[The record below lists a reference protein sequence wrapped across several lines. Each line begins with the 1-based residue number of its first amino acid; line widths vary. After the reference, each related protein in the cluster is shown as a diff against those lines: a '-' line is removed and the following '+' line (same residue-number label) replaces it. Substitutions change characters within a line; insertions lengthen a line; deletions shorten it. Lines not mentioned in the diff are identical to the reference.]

1 MELLLIRHALPVR
14 IENPEGE
21 PADPPLSA
29 AGIEQAA
36 RLARW
41 LEPEP
46 LNALY
51 VSPLRRARET
61 AEPLASLKGLELR
74 LEPGIVE
81 FDHAS
86 EIYIPIEE
94 LKEQAPERW
103 RELVQSYALR
113 DMREFRELTLS
124 TLERIVKDHPASR
137 VAVVCHGGVINAW
150 AGYVLGIGNPM
161 FFEPAYTS
169 IHRTLISSA
178 GPRTLVSLNESG
190 HLVGTR

>member
-1 MELLLIRHALPVR
+1 M
-14 IENPEGE
+14 
-21 PADPPLSA
+21 
-29 AGIEQAA
+29 
-36 RLARW
+36 
-41 LEPEP
+41 
-46 LNALY
+46 
-51 VSPLRRARET
+51 SPLRRARET

-81 FDHAS
+81 FDHDS

-124 TLERIVKDHPASR
+124 TLERIGKDHPASR

-150 AGYVLGIGNPM
+150 AGYVLGIGNP
-161 FFEPAYTS
+161 
-169 IHRTLISSA
+169 I
-178 GPRTLVSLNESG
+178 LVSLG
-190 HLVGTR
+190 KLPVRLKAV

>member
-29 AGIEQAA
+29 AGIEPAA

-81 FDHAS
+81 FDHDS

-94 LKEQAPERW
+94 LKEQAPARW